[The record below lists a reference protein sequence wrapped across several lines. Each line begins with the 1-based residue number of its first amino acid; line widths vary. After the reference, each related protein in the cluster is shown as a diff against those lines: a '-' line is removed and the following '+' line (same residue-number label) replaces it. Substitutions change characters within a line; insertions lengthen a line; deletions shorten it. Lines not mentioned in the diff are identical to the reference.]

1 MCLSVSVCVWHPNL
15 MQQRLVNLCKSCS
28 VDGLRNPVKIPRQ
41 KINDKL
47 HLWHAAQLSAA
58 TFVSFKSMRSSQR
71 SPSLIVPNACT
82 MSQHNQAPLRHQDV
96 QNQLF
101 HLEPRTKITTYIY
114 IYYTR
119 RYINTYIMWYDLIW
133 FHMNSE
139 SIWTDD
145 VYTCTAEKA
154 ARFNDSERMNLPPV
168 LKCKDS
174 SALPCVDQSGTS
186 EAYQAHHAAIGFIK
200 KNQHFRAFRETWSC

>member
-1 MCLSVSVCVWHPNL
+1 MTCGTTLSGYICFLQEHALLPTFAISDSSKCMHHEPTQSGTSSPPGCPKSAVSSGAKNKNH
-15 MQQRLVNLCKSCS
+15 
-28 VDGLRNPVKIPRQ
+28 DI
-41 KINDKL
+41 
-47 HLWHAAQLSAA
+47 
-58 TFVSFKSMRSSQR
+58 
-71 SPSLIVPNACT
+71 
-82 MSQHNQAPLRHQDV
+82 
-96 QNQLF
+96 
-101 HLEPRTKITTYIY
+101 YIY
-114 IYYTR
+114 IYTR

-174 SALPCVDQSGTS
+174 SALPFVDQSGTS
-186 EAYQAHHAAIGFIK
+186 EAYQAHHAAIEFIK